1 MDAIAQ
7 KRIRRA
13 LALAVVVLGT
23 TTALVIT
30 APAQPETDTSVT
42 TTTADPV
49 LLPEG
54 RRVLERDDQGRP
66 TLIEVSEHSASP

>member
-1 MDAIAQ
+1 MDASAE

-23 TTALVIT
+23 TTALMLT
-30 APAQPETDTSVT
+30 ATAQPETDSSVT
-42 TTTADPV
+42 TTTAEPIS
-49 LLPEG
+49 LPQG

-66 TLIEVSEHSASP
+66 TLIEVSGDSASP